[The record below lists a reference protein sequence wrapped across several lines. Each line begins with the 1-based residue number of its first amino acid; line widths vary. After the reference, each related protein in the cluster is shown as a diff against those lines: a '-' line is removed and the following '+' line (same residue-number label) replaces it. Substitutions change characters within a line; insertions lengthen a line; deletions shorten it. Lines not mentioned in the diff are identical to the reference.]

1 VAHPAPAGRGL
12 PQLTG
17 TVEHARRSSTRATSA
32 TSYEPSVIFADEGDL
47 PLSSPQCKVNISR
60 FAIDELNDRLLLGRI
75 G

>member
-1 VAHPAPAGRGL
+1 
-12 PQLTG
+12 
-17 TVEHARRSSTRATSA
+17 
-32 TSYEPSVIFADEGDL
+32 VIFADEGDL